1 MVGNAHPV
9 DINTLKI
16 SKPKT
21 QNPEPKTRTQKPQ
34 TVFSVSL
41 GCPKNLV
48 DTEIMLGGL
57 TRAGWEV
64 TGEPAAADLLL
75 VNTCGFIEPACK
87 EAVDTIL
94 DLARLKAGRSEVR
107 LVVAGCLV
115 QRYGPELTR
124 DLPEVDLFIGVND
137 FPALA
142 GLLARPRAE
151 ATAPLVHQAPPYAYA
166 GVEPRYPATPRH
178 LAYLKI
184 AEGCGHGCT
193 FCLIPQLRGK
203 LRSRPLDT
211 LVQEAENLAAAG
223 VKELI
228 LVAQD
233 TTAYGRDVPSG
244 PGIAALLREVAA
256 IDGFRWVRLLYAH
269 PARITPELLAVMAA
283 NPRILPYLDI
293 PIQHGHDEMLR
304 RMGRGYGR
312 RDILDTVRRIRE
324 ALPGAALR
332 TTVMAGFPG
341 ETEAHFQALADL
353 IAEVEFDHLGV
364 FLYSPEAGAPAAA
377 FRPQVPRREARRRA
391 RLLKAIQAKIVKARL
406 KSLVGTIQEV
416 LVEGVSPESDYLLMG
431 RMAGQ
436 APDID
441 GQVYITAGTGKVG
454 EIQPVRLTR
463 ALPYDLLGEI
473 VEAGEREKGAGE

>member
-1 MVGNAHPV
+1 M
-9 DINTLKI
+9 DIKALKT
-16 SKPKT
+16 SKPRTQNPKPKT
-21 QNPEPKTRTQKPQ
+21 
-34 TVFSVSL
+34 VFSISL

-64 TGEPAAADLLL
+64 TGTPAAADLLL

-94 DLARLKAGRSEVR
+94 DLARLKQARPEVR

-115 QRYGPELTR
+115 QRYGPELTK

-142 GLLARPRAE
+142 DLLARPQAE
-151 ATAPLVHQAPPYAYA
+151 AAPPLVHQAPPYAYG

-193 FCLIPQLRGK
+193 FCLIPQIRGK

-211 LVQEAENLAAAG
+211 LVQEAGNLAAAG

-233 TTAYGRDVPSG
+233 TTAYGRDKPG
-244 PGIAALLREVAA
+244 HPGIAVLLRELAA
-256 IDGFRWVRLLYAH
+256 IDGFRWIRLLYGH

-293 PIQHGHDEMLR
+293 PIQHGHDEVLR
-304 RMGRGYGR
+304 RMGRGYR
-312 RDILDTVRRIRE
+312 RLDILDTVRRIRKV
-324 ALPGAALR
+324 LPGATLR

-353 IAEVEFDHLGV
+353 ITEVGFDHLGV
-364 FLYSPEAGAPAAA
+364 FLYSPEAGTPAADWG
-377 FRPQVPRREARRRA
+377 PQVPRREARRRA

-416 LVEGVSPESDYLLMG
+416 LVEGVSPESDYLLTG
-431 RMAGQ
+431 RMASQ

-441 GQVYITAGTGKVG
+441 GQVYITAGTGRIG
-454 EIQPVRLTR
+454 EIHPVRLTR

-473 VEAGEREKGAGE
+473 VEAGEKGKRRKGEKG

>member
-1 MVGNAHPV
+1 MVRKTHPTPV
-9 DINTLKI
+9 DIKTLKT
-16 SKPKT
+16 SNPKT
-21 QNPEPKTRTQKPQ
+21 QNPAATTRQQQPK
-34 TVFSVSL
+34 TVFSISL

-57 TRAGWEV
+57 TGAGWEV
-64 TGEPAAADLLL
+64 TGEAAGADLLL

-94 DLARLKAGRSEVR
+94 DLARVKTDRPEVR

-115 QRYGPELTR
+115 QRYGPELIP

-142 GLLARPRAE
+142 ELLARPPADGAARIA
-151 ATAPLVHQAPPYAYA
+151 HQAPPYAYA
-166 GVEPRYPATPRH
+166 GVEARYPATPHH

-193 FCLIPQLRGK
+193 FCLIPQIRGK
-203 LRSRPLDT
+203 LRSRPLKT

-233 TTAYGRDVPSG
+233 TTAYGRDVPGG
-244 PGIAALLREVAA
+244 PGIAVLLKELAA
-256 IDGFRWVRLLYAH
+256 IDGFRWIRLLYGH
-269 PARITPELLAVMAA
+269 PARITPELLAVMAT

-293 PIQHGHDEMLR
+293 PIQHGHDEVLR
-304 RMGRGYGR
+304 RMGRGYTH
-312 RDILDTVRRIRE
+312 RDILETVRRIRE
-324 ALPGAALR
+324 ALPGATLR

-341 ETEAHFQALADL
+341 ETEAHFQTLADL
-353 IAEVEFDHLGV
+353 ITEVGFNHLGV
-364 FLYSPEAGAPAAA
+364 FLYSPEAGTPAAGWG
-377 FRPQVPRREARRRA
+377 PQVPRREARRRA
-391 RLLKAIQAKIVKARL
+391 RVLKAIQAKIVKARL
-406 KSLVGTIQEV
+406 KSLVSTVAEV
-416 LVEGVSPESDYLLMG
+416 LVEGVSPESDFLLTG
-431 RMAGQ
+431 RMPSQ

-441 GQVYITAGTGKVG
+441 GQVYITAGTGLVG
-454 EIQPVRLTR
+454 QIQPVRLTR

-473 VEAGEREKGAGE
+473 VEAGEKGEKG

>member
-1 MVGNAHPV
+1 MKTSNPRTHNP
-9 DINTLKI
+9 
-16 SKPKT
+16 KPKT
-21 QNPEPKTRTQKPQ
+21 
-34 TVFSVSL
+34 VFSISL

-48 DTEIMLGGL
+48 DTEIMLGSL
-57 TRAGWEV
+57 TSAGWEV

-94 DLARLKAGRSEVR
+94 DLARLKEARPEVR

-115 QRYGPELTR
+115 QRYGPELTQ

-137 FPALA
+137 FPALPE
-142 GLLARPRAE
+142 LLARPQADDS
-151 ATAPLVHQAPPYAYA
+151 AAPLVHQAPPYAYA
-166 GVEPRYPATPRH
+166 GVEARYPATPHH

-193 FCLIPQLRGK
+193 FCLIPQIRGK

-233 TTAYGRDVPSG
+233 TTAYGRDKPGG

-256 IDGFRWVRLLYAH
+256 IDGFRWIRLLYGH

-293 PIQHGHDEMLR
+293 PIQHGHDEVLR

-312 RDILDTVRRIRE
+312 RDILDTVQRIRKT
-324 ALPGAALR
+324 LPGATLR

-341 ETEAHFQALADL
+341 ETEAHFQALTDL
-353 IAEVEFDHLGV
+353 ITEVGFDHLGV
-364 FLYSPEAGAPAAA
+364 FLYSPEAGTPATS
-377 FRPQVPRREARRRA
+377 FRPQVPRRESRRRA

-406 KSLVGTIQEV
+406 KSLVGAVVEV
-416 LVEGVSPESDYLLMG
+416 LVEGVSPESDYLLTG
-431 RMAGQ
+431 RMKSQ

-441 GQVYITAGTGKVG
+441 GQVYITAGTGQVG

-473 VEAGEREKGAGE
+473 VEAGDKAKGRKGEKG